1 MPQGTVLGPLMFLTY
16 INDITNGI
24 NGQMRLF
31 ADDALLYYPVR
42 TIADGASLQHDLHTL
57 HRWSKS
63 WKMAFNGKKCHVMH
77 VTRNRNIANCSY
89 TLGQDK
95 LTPVSHP
102 PYLGVELDDHL
113 NWKEQT
119 ARVRSKGVRML
130 NMVRRNFTCGT
141 TPTIR
146 CEIYKSLVRPSMEYG
161 SIVWDP
167 HQLTRIKTLE
177 AVQNIGA
184 RYVNQ
189 DWDRHTSVTTMKKD
203 LGWLTLQERR
213 LVNRLTFLMKSI
225 HNIHGHTLPP
235 HVVKPA
241 RALRTRHTESY
252 ANLRAR
258 TDAYKFSFL
267 PRSIRAWNSLHP
279 EIIAIQNP
287 DSYRNAIATALRKG
301 TIEMT
306 NNTASSNNYK
316 ARTDIPIPLF

>member
-1 MPQGTVLGPLMFLTY
+1 
-16 INDITNGI
+16 
-24 NGQMRLF
+24 
-31 ADDALLYYPVR
+31 
-42 TIADGASLQHDLHTL
+42 
-57 HRWSKS
+57 
-63 WKMAFNGKKCHVMH
+63 MH
-77 VTRNRNIANCSY
+77 VTRNRNITNCSY
-89 TLGQDK
+89 TLVQDK
-95 LTPVSHP
+95 LTPVSHH

-130 NMVRRNFTCGT
+130 NMVRRNFTRGT

-167 HQLTRIKTLE
+167 HQHTRIKTLE
-177 AVQNIGA
+177 AVQNKGA
-184 RYVNQ
+184 RYVTFRNVNQ
-189 DWDRHTSVTTMKKD
+189 GWDRYKSVTTMKKD

-241 RALRTRHTESY
+241 RALRTRHTELY
-252 ANLRAR
+252 TNLRAR

-267 PRSIRAWNSLHP
+267 HRSIRAWNSLPP
-279 EIIAIQNP
+279 EIIAIKN
-287 DSYRNAIATALRKG
+287 SNTCNCHSTKERNNRDDK
-301 TIEMT
+301 
-306 NNTASSNNYK
+306 
-316 ARTDIPIPLF
+316 

>member
-1 MPQGTVLGPLMFLTY
+1 MSGVPQGTVLGPLMFLTY

-42 TIADGASLQHDLHTL
+42 TIADGASLQHDMHTL

-77 VTRNRNIANCSY
+77 VTRNINITNCSY

-95 LTPVSHP
+95 LTPVSHH

-113 NWKEQT
+113 HWKVQT
-119 ARVRSKGVRML
+119 ERARSKGVRML
-130 NMVRRNFTCGT
+130 NIVRRNFTRGT

-146 CEIYKSLVRPSMEYG
+146 CDIYKSLVRPSMEYG

-177 AVQNIGA
+177 AVQNKGA

-189 DWDRHTSVTTMKKD
+189 DWDRRKSVTTTKKD
-203 LGWLTLQERR
+203 LGWLTLQEIR
-213 LVNRLTFLMKSI
+213 LVNRLTFIMKCI
-225 HNIHGHTLPP
+225 NNIHGHTLPP
-235 HVVKPA
+235 HGPWAPPLGKTKNVKGP
-241 RALRTRHTESY
+241 H
-252 ANLRAR
+252 
-258 TDAYKFSFL
+258 
-267 PRSIRAWNSLHP
+267 
-279 EIIAIQNP
+279 
-287 DSYRNAIATALRKG
+287 
-301 TIEMT
+301 
-306 NNTASSNNYK
+306 
-316 ARTDIPIPLF
+316 

>member
-1 MPQGTVLGPLMFLTY
+1 MSGVPQGTVLGPLMFLTY
-16 INDITNGI
+16 INDITCGI

-77 VTRNRNIANCSY
+77 VTRNRNTTNCSY

-95 LTPVSHP
+95 RTPVSHH

-130 NMVRRNFTCGT
+130 NMVRRNFTRGT

-177 AVQNIGA
+177 AIQNKGA

-258 TDAYKFSFL
+258 TDAYTFSFL
-267 PRSIRAWNSLHP
+267 P
-279 EIIAIQNP
+279 IQNP

-306 NNTASSNNYK
+306 NITASSNNYK